1 MQGGG
6 EKEEKKQKEGQEE
19 EEEVNEGKGRKRE
32 KGREYSTSSSC
43 LMGSGTPR
51 IISFLIDLNLSK

>member
-6 EKEEKKQKEGQEE
+6 EKEEKKQKEGQE

>member
-32 KGREYSTSSSC
+32 KGRECFTSSSC
-43 LMGSGTPR
+43 LMESGTPR
-51 IISFLIDLNLSK
+51 IISFPIDLNLSK